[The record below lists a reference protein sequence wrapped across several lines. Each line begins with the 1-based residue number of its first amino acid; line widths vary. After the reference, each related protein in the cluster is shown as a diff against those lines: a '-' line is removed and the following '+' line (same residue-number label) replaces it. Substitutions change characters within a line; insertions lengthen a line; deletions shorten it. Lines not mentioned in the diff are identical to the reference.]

1 MKRSREVRLAP
12 MTALAVADALDG
24 RSQIAALDV
33 RSQTQY
39 PTRSR
44 YSRRFGRLD
53 ELFIFMSW
61 MPPD

>member
-1 MKRSREVRLAP
+1 MRRSQEVRLAP
-12 MTALAVADALDG
+12 NALAVADVLDG
-24 RSQIAALDV
+24 RSQTTALDA

-39 PTRSR
+39 PTRSK

-53 ELFIFMSW
+53 ELFIFMGW